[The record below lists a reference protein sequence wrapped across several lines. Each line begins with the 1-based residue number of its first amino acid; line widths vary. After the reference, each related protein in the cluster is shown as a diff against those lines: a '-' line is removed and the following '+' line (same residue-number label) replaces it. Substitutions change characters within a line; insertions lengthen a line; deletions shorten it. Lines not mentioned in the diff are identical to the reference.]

1 MRGHLQILTESSMA
15 RKKKPELRV
24 TPIINLFIQKH
35 LTDFSVT
42 TLSVKKAFTCDVV
55 KAKLIMKE
63 INRRRKQEGICKP
76 VEKDG
81 FVYLI
86 ENEAF
91 PGWIKCGMTADLKS
105 RLDSYNQ
112 YDPLKRFKIVS
123 SKEVVNRRKAES
135 WLIHEMKMKS
145 DLVNGEWFRVNKD
158 VAQTLFEHIT

>member
-1 MRGHLQILTESSMA
+1 MQGHLQILTESSMA

-24 TPIINLFIQKH
+24 TPIISLFIQKH

-42 TLSVKKAFTCDVV
+42 TLTVKNAFTCDVV

-76 VEKDG
+76 LEKDG

-86 ENEAF
+86 ENEAY
-91 PGWIKCGMTADLKS
+91 PEWVKCGMTTDLKS

-123 SKEVVNRRKAES
+123 SKEVADRRKAES

-158 VAQTLFEHIT
+158 VAQTLFERIT